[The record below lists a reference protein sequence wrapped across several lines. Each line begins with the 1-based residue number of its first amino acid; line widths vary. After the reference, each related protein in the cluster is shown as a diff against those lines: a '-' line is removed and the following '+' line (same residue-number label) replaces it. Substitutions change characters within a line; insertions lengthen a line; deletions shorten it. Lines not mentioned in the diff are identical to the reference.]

1 MACEELFLRELR
13 ERGFRMTPQREM
25 VLSALHQLDGLV
37 SAEDVYRRVQQI
49 STSVDIST
57 VYRTLDLLQQL
68 ELVASIDSGDGQRVY
83 ELRVGHG
90 RHAHLVCRECG
101 VVIGADMDL
110 FDALSDAIRQRYGYE
125 MALDNLSFTGLCARC
140 ALARTKTPEI
150 PLKSG

>member
-25 VLSALHQLDGLV
+25 VLSALHQVDGLV
-37 SAEDVYRRVQQI
+37 TVEDLHHRVQQV

-68 ELVASIDSGDGQRVY
+68 GLVAFVDSGDGQRVY
-83 ELRVGHG
+83 ELRAGHG
-90 RHAHLVCRECG
+90 RHVHLVCRDCG
-101 VVIGADMDL
+101 AVIGADMDL

-125 MALDNLSFTGLCARC
+125 MTLDNLSFTGLCARC
-140 ALARTKTPEI
+140 TSARTEAA
-150 PLKSG
+150 